1 MNPNGVTAKSDSTPL
16 EIALLSPTNFEI
28 VSLLAAY
35 MEFPEPQKL
44 QYLRLMLQ
52 TDDKVSLEDFKK
64 CLTSVPL
71 EKVRKGQARFSPD
84 STFLFL
90 LSLTRRRL
98 SLRNL
103 AVDFITTWK
112 VTGAIKVMCTQDPL
126 STKVEKTCRHCKHV
140 CAMSPYPHIPISLL
154 LC

>member
-1 MNPNGVTAKSDSTPL
+1 MTAKSDSTPL

-35 MEFPEPQKL
+35 MEFPEPKKL

-64 CLTSVPL
+64 CLTSIPL
-71 EKVRKGQARFSPD
+71 EKVRKGQVWFSPD
-84 STFLFL
+84 STFSFL

-112 VTGAIKVMCTQDPL
+112 VTGAMKVMCTIRSSAP
-126 STKVEKTCRHCKHV
+126 KVGKTC
-140 CAMSPYPHIPISLL
+140 
-154 LC
+154 

>member
-1 MNPNGVTAKSDSTPL
+1 MTAKSDSTPL

-44 QYLRLMLQ
+44 QYLGLMLQ

-64 CLTSVPL
+64 CLTSVSL
-71 EKVRKGQARFSPD
+71 EKVRKCQARFSPD
-84 STFLFL
+84 SIFLFL

-103 AVDFITTWK
+103 AVDYITTWK
-112 VTGAIKVMCTQDPL
+112 VTGAMKVMCTIRSSAP
-126 STKVEKTCRHCKHV
+126 KVGKTC
-140 CAMSPYPHIPISLL
+140 
-154 LC
+154 

>member
-1 MNPNGVTAKSDSTPL
+1 MTAKSDATPL

-44 QYLRLMLQ
+44 QYLGLMLQ

-64 CLTSVPL
+64 CLTSIPL
-71 EKVRKGQARFSPD
+71 EKVRKGQARFRPD

-112 VTGAIKVMCTQDPL
+112 VTGAMKVMCTIRSSAP
-126 STKVEKTCRHCKHV
+126 KVGKTC
-140 CAMSPYPHIPISLL
+140 
-154 LC
+154 

>member
-1 MNPNGVTAKSDSTPL
+1 MTAKSDSTPL
-16 EIALLSPTNFEI
+16 EIALYSPPNFEI

-64 CLTSVPL
+64 CLTSIPL

-112 VTGAIKVMCTQDPL
+112 VTGAMKVMCTIRSSAP
-126 STKVEKTCRHCKHV
+126 KVGKTC
-140 CAMSPYPHIPISLL
+140 
-154 LC
+154 

>member
-1 MNPNGVTAKSDSTPL
+1 MTAKSDSTPL

-71 EKVRKGQARFSPD
+71 EKVRKGQPRFSPL

-112 VTGAIKVMCTQDPL
+112 VTGAMKVMCTIRSSAP
-126 STKVEKTCRHCKHV
+126 KVGKTC
-140 CAMSPYPHIPISLL
+140 
-154 LC
+154 

>member
-1 MNPNGVTAKSDSTPL
+1 MTAKSDATPL

-35 MEFPEPQKL
+35 MEFPEPKKL

-112 VTGAIKVMCTQDPL
+112 VTGAIKVMCTIRSSAP
-126 STKVEKTCRHCKHV
+126 KVGKTC
-140 CAMSPYPHIPISLL
+140 
-154 LC
+154 

>member
-1 MNPNGVTAKSDSTPL
+1 MTAKSDSTPL

-64 CLTSVPL
+64 SLMSVPL

-112 VTGAIKVMCTQDPL
+112 VTGAMKVMCTIRSSAP
-126 STKVEKTCRHCKHV
+126 KVGKTC
-140 CAMSPYPHIPISLL
+140 
-154 LC
+154 

>member
-1 MNPNGVTAKSDSTPL
+1 MTTNSNATPL
-16 EIALLSPTNFEI
+16 EIALMSPTNFEI

-35 MEFPEPQKL
+35 MEFPEPKKL

-112 VTGAIKVMCTQDPL
+112 VTGAMKVMCTTRSSAP
-126 STKVEKTCRHCKHV
+126 KVGKTC
-140 CAMSPYPHIPISLL
+140 
-154 LC
+154 